1 MDEELVGHLTSN
13 PNKIKVLEVLK
24 TRKEVE
30 IRAISKF
37 SRIPEKIL
45 NVVVNELKSDG
56 IVEEAERKLRLTE
69 KGLELFKK
77 IKSI

>member
-1 MDEELVGHLTSN
+1 MDEELVGHLASN

-24 TRKEVE
+24 SKKEVE
-30 IRAISKF
+30 IRAVSKF

-45 NVVVNELKSDG
+45 NVVVSELKNDK
-56 IVEEAERKLRLTE
+56 IVEEEEGKLRLTD